1 MRGEA
6 DLARIECSEGRDEI
20 STRCGM
26 DLVSFDLRT
35 NDPVTHSTPTG
46 DRLTPWEEVE
56 PGRFR
61 PRRIKGS
68 HVGRE
73 LG

>member
-1 MRGEA
+1 
-6 DLARIECSEGRDEI
+6 
-20 STRCGM
+20 M
-26 DLVSFDLRT
+26 DITSFDLRT
-35 NDPVTHSTPTG
+35 NEPVRSTVSDDTQLPA
-46 DRLTPWEEVE
+46 WQEVE

-68 HVGRE
+68 YIGRE